1 MELRKRC
8 LTAALALLLAA
19 AHGAVGAQAEKTADK
34 KPAKQTFVIVHGAWG
49 GSWAFRRVEALLRE
63 KGHDVYRPSLTGQG
77 ERAHLASADVGLTT
91 HIADVVNAIL
101 FEDLRDVVLVG
112 HSYGGM
118 VITGV
123 ADRVPERIRKLIYL
137 DAFVPADGES
147 VESIQGARG
156 AWIKQM
162 TQGSFIVPPWV
173 KPDQPPP
180 KDVPQSL
187 KTFTEPVSLK
197 NKAAGRLPALYILT
211 VEAGR
216 DAKTDDFA
224 AQAERARQRGWTV
237 LQLTSDHNPQWSAP
251 EALVEMLDKNR

>member
-1 MELRKRC
+1 MRVRKTC
-8 LTAALALLLAA
+8 LAAALALLFSAA
-19 AHGAVGAQAEKTADK
+19 AFDGAGTQEAQKTRP
-34 KPAKQTFVIVHGAWG
+34 PAKPTFVIVHGAWG
-49 GSWAFRRVEALLRE
+49 GSWAFRRVEAMLRE
-63 KGHDVYRPSLTGQG
+63 KGFDVYRPSLTGQG
-77 ERAHLASADVGLTT
+77 ERAHLASADVGLST
-91 HIADVVNAIL
+91 HVTDVVNAIL
-101 FEDLRDVVLVG
+101 FEDLRDVTLVG

-123 ADRVPERIRKLIYL
+123 ADRVPERVRRLVYL

-147 VESIQGARG
+147 VQSIQGERG

-197 NKAAGRLPALYILT
+197 NKAAQKLPAVYILT
-211 VEAGR
+211 VDAGR
-216 DAKTDDFA
+216 DAKADDFA
-224 AQAERARQRGWTV
+224 AQAERAKARGWAV
-237 LQLTSDHNPQWSAP
+237 LQLTADHNPHWSAP